1 MAQVKLSILVPT
13 VVGREAEYLLLAKS
27 IVGGLFFTPHFKENV
42 VLGEA
47 ELTIE
52 KIRWIFCGDATYDEL
67 KTDNLSSKF
76 PTVEFISIKDDKQI
90 PIGQKRE
97 LLYGQASGEYSLQVD
112 DDDSLAPDAIEK
124 ILAAIDA
131 TNPDC
136 VTFRER
142 CDMNGKIQTCNHSLK
157 YDKWGDNWDGFDFV
171 RTPFYKDVIKTEIAR
186 SVPFPYIR
194 YNEDE
199 QWSMALKPHL
209 STESHIDEEL
219 YYYSYYPKESH
230 EERYGLNKS

>member
-1 MAQVKLSILVPT
+1 MAKVKLSILVPT
-13 VVGREAEYLLLAKS
+13 VLGREKELQELLSVIKKYCLLDVKAAIKPNS
-27 IVGGLFFTPHFKENV
+27 FGYTGMKADLEDVELIVL
-42 VLGEA
+42 
-47 ELTIE
+47 
-52 KIRWIFCGDATYDEL
+52 C
-67 KTDNLSSKF
+67 DN
-76 PTVEFISIKDDKQI
+76 KQN
-90 PIGQKRE
+90 PIGAKRE
-97 LLYGQASGEYSLQVD
+97 FLYKLASGEYSWQID
-112 DDDSLAPDAIEK
+112 DDDSVPSNAIEK

-157 YDKWGDNWDGFDFV
+157 YDKWRDNWDGFDYV
-171 RTPFYKDVIKTEIAR
+171 RTPFYKDIIKTEIAR
-186 SVPFPYIR
+186 SVPFPHIR